1 MGPIGPTE
9 DRPAPAWSR
18 LLPSF
23 EFETR
28 QHGSVLSIGALL
40 SFGRFGTNFGP
51 LIFKLHLSSA
61 IVLHL
66 HIFSPPFFLLFNI
79 LCTTMAGKS
88 IVPFVGSMS
97 TFALE
102 GEPLP
107 ANKSLT
113 TPCTEEEMEAI
124 MEMPLAV
131 LSAPQQK
138 ETPNRP
144 GGGRPAP
151 RVD

>member
-1 MGPIGPTE
+1 
-9 DRPAPAWSR
+9 
-18 LLPSF
+18 
-23 EFETR
+23 
-28 QHGSVLSIGALL
+28 
-40 SFGRFGTNFGP
+40 
-51 LIFKLHLSSA
+51 
-61 IVLHL
+61 
-66 HIFSPPFFLLFNI
+66 
-79 LCTTMAGKS
+79 MAGKS

-138 ETPNRP
+138 ETSNKP